1 MTHSMEPVSDMA
13 RSRSL
18 HSRFLKLRLTSV
30 SSSPSKA
37 KTAAHPDDI
46 RDGKLFHIRVTV
58 GYLTSLRIADAEN
71 AAPNTSQEE
80 PLITAYVSFGLS
92 DGDRG
97 EYDCATSCPLTPGV
111 PRQNVKWPKGDDV
124 KTSKRRLYFSVLLRS
139 DDSAAAPAGS
149 PTFDDDDSAAF
160 RAPSE
165 YAPEFLNLFIG
176 LKCGDE
182 TIVLAAAT
190 LVMTGEQVTN
200 QQIDLPVRRVTV
212 VTGKKAHKHGLA
224 KDSKPLWKRPGL
236 KSLFGAS
243 ARNDDN
249 ASVQTAKSKG
259 SYFARCNKVFSCDKN
274 SVLQI
279 KLDVMEGLY
288 QTNGPALWG
297 DLEDDEESFG
307 PVPVIDIPYECT
319 DDLTERYRHESIEV
333 FAFKR
338 GTTIISTPGHGE
350 AEEQR
355 HNNAPLSLP
364 SKENRQQL
372 DELFAAPI
380 VANQHFLFCGQET
393 DVISALPMTSSVTE
407 ADEDSLSSNT
417 ERESENESSS
427 NLSSIPESMT
437 MNTLSRGTLS
447 QNGSTVQDFKGIE
460 EGQFEESTAGEDASG
475 AGDSYGDGSDTD
487 GESALEEAKTASNVL
502 LRYAS
507 RLVMPVEALLAEDG
521 SSHGS
526 TSYGGS
532 SKGTG
537 TIEYPGSATYPGD
550 RSRESTLFSGDQ
562 STCSGGDQSE
572 SLDTARSATSRY
584 RGWFR

>member
-1 MTHSMEPVSDMA
+1 MTPSMEPTSAMA

-18 HSRFLKLRLTSV
+18 HSRFLKPRLTAV
-30 SSSPSKA
+30 SSSLRKA
-37 KTAAHPDDI
+37 MTGAHPDDV
-46 RDGKLFHIRVTV
+46 RDGQLFHIRVTV
-58 GYLTSLRIADAEN
+58 GYLTSLRMADAED
-71 AAPNTSQEE
+71 ATRSKSQEAE
-80 PLITAYVSFGLS
+80 PLVTAYVSFGLL

-111 PRQNVKWPKGDDV
+111 SRQNVKWPKGTDV

-149 PTFDDDDSAAF
+149 PTFDDDDSTSF

-200 QQIDLPVRRVTV
+200 QQIDLPVRRVSI
-212 VTGKKAHKHGLA
+212 VTGKKTLKQGVF
-224 KDSKPLWKRPGL
+224 KDSKPGWRKSGL
-236 KSLFGAS
+236 KGLFGANTKS
-243 ARNDDN
+243 DDLG
-249 ASVQTAKSKG
+249 SVQTAMTKG

-307 PVPVIDIPYECT
+307 PVPVIDIPHDCT
-319 DDLTERYRHESIEV
+319 DDLTERYKHEAIEV

-355 HNNAPLSLP
+355 PKQVSLNLP
-364 SKENRQQL
+364 SKKNRQPL
-372 DELFAAPI
+372 DELLAAPA
-380 VANQHFLFCGQET
+380 VANQHFLFCGQDT
-393 DVISALPMTSSVTE
+393 DVISEMPMTSSVTE
-407 ADEDSLSSNT
+407 ADDDSLSSNT
-417 ERESENESSS
+417 DSDSSS
-427 NLSSIPESMT
+427 NLSSIPESLT

-447 QNGSTVQDFKGIE
+447 QNESIIQDFKGSE
-460 EGQFEESTAGEDASG
+460 EGFEESTAGEDPSG
-475 AGDSYGDGSDTD
+475 TGDTYDDGTDTD
-487 GESALEEAKTASNVL
+487 GESALEETEAASNVL

-507 RLVMPVEALLAEDG
+507 RLVLPLDALLAEDG

-537 TIEYPGSATYPGD
+537 TIEYLGSARYPGD
-550 RSRESTLFSGDQ
+550 RSRESAYFSGDQ
-562 STCSGGDQSE
+562 STYSGGDRSE
-572 SLDTARSATSRY
+572 SLDTARSTTSRLQ
-584 RGWFR
+584 GWFR

>member
-1 MTHSMEPVSDMA
+1 MTTM
-13 RSRSL
+13 RLLKRRSL
-18 HSRFLKLRLTSV
+18 
-30 SSSPSKA
+30 
-37 KTAAHPDDI
+37 
-46 RDGKLFHIRVTV
+46 RV
-58 GYLTSLRIADAEN
+58 LTSL
-71 AAPNTSQEE
+71 AA
-80 PLITAYVSFGLS
+80 I
-92 DGDRG
+92 R
-97 EYDCATSCPLTPGV
+97 
-111 PRQNVKWPKGDDV
+111 
-124 KTSKRRLYFSVLLRS
+124 FSR
-139 DDSAAAPAGS
+139 D
-149 PTFDDDDSAAF
+149 
-160 RAPSE
+160 
-165 YAPEFLNLFIG
+165 
-176 LKCGDE
+176 
-182 TIVLAAAT
+182 
-190 LVMTGEQVTN
+190 
-200 QQIDLPVRRVTV
+200 
-212 VTGKKAHKHGLA
+212 
-224 KDSKPLWKRPGL
+224 
-236 KSLFGAS
+236 
-243 ARNDDN
+243 
-249 ASVQTAKSKG
+249 
-259 SYFARCNKVFSCDKN
+259 DKN

-319 DDLTERYRHESIEV
+319 DDLTERYKHESIEV

-355 HNNAPLSLP
+355 PDKVPLSL
-364 SKENRQQL
+364 STKKNRQQL
-372 DELFAAPI
+372 DEFFAAPI

-393 DVISALPMTSSVTE
+393 DVISELPMTSSVTE
-407 ADEDSLSSNT
+407 ADDDSLSTNT
-417 ERESENESSS
+417 ESESSS

-447 QNGSTVQDFKGIE
+447 QNGSADQDFKVIE

-475 AGDSYGDGSDTD
+475 ACDTYGDGTDTD

-572 SLDTARSATSRY
+572 SLDTARSATSRL